1 MTENSERSTAM
12 AQELELEWW
21 RSPETVEPSASY
33 VAVRPGMEQASLPF
47 WSIMAFTGVLLFSP
61 QTYFPALASLRP
73 ALLVIAIGVLSYV
86 ADRWAR
92 GLPVI
97 AWEREIGLIAG
108 LAGMA
113 VVTLPFSMWPGGSL
127 DVLTDYFKTAA
138 VFLLLS
144 HVVTTMDRLRRAAWI
159 LTCMAMGLGLFALYN
174 FASGAV
180 IDQGVNQDRVV
191 GNEGALTKNPN
202 DLALMVNLL
211 LPLTVG
217 LFLAS
222 KRSWQR
228 TILLAAIGMEVVT
241 VVLTYSRGGALTLAV
256 IALAYLWKLRRRR
269 ERSLMYVALLV
280 GVLALPLLPSSYFE
294 RMSTITNMQ
303 ADRTGSA
310 QERLSDMITAG
321 KTILANPIIGAGLG
335 MNMLAMREA
344 RGGWLRVHNVY
355 LEHAID
361 LGLPGLA
368 IFLALLVSCIQA
380 VARIQRRGVSPEL
393 SFLAEGLQI
402 SLIAYA
408 VAAMFHPVSYQY
420 YFYYIAGLA
429 IAARTIADDQTGHTS
444 EATA

>member
-1 MTENSERSTAM
+1 M

-21 RSPETVEPSASY
+21 RPQADHIATAAPEVVQSDT
-33 VAVRPGMEQASLPF
+33 EQASLPF
-47 WSIMAFTGVLLFSP
+47 WSIMAFTGMLLFSP
-61 QTYFPALASLRP
+61 QAYLPALASLRP
-73 ALLVIAIGVLSYV
+73 ALLVIAIGVLAYV

-97 AWEREIGLIAG
+97 EWKREIGLIAG
-108 LAGMA
+108 LAGIAAMTA
-113 VVTLPFSMWPGGSL
+113 PFSIWPGGSL
-127 DVLTDYFKTAA
+127 AVLSDYFKTAA

-144 HVVTTMDRLRRAAWI
+144 QVVTTMDRLRRTAWI
-159 LTCMAMGLGLFALYN
+159 LTWMAMGLGLFALYN
-174 FASGAV
+174 FTSGAV
-180 IDQGVNQDRVV
+180 IDQGANQDRLI

-222 KRSWQR
+222 TRTWQR
-228 TILLAAIGMEVVT
+228 TILLTAICIESGT
-241 VVLTYSRGGALTLAV
+241 VVLTYSRAGAITLAV
-256 IALAYLWKLRRRR
+256 IVLAYLWKLRQRR
-269 ERSLMYVALLV
+269 ERSMIYAALLV

-294 RMSTITNMQ
+294 RMSTITNIQ

-310 QERLSDMITAG
+310 QERLSDMIIAG
-321 KTILANPIIGAGLG
+321 KTILANPVVGAGMG
-335 MNMLAMREA
+335 MNELTMREA

-361 LGLPGLA
+361 LGLPGLV
-368 IFLALLVSCIQA
+368 IFLALLISCIQA
-380 VARIQRRGVSPEL
+380 VARIQDREVSPEL
-393 SFLAEGLQI
+393 RSLAEGLQI

-408 VAAMFHPVSYQY
+408 AAAMFHPVSYQY
-420 YFYYIAGLA
+420 YFYYIGGLA
-429 IAARTIADDQTGHTS
+429 IAARTIADAQTGHAS